1 MTRAA
6 VVTTLFLV
14 LLEVL
19 GARHFV
25 GVLSGTLADGGRAGV
40 FLGLLY
46 TLTFLAV
53 VVLVP
58 VLLLADALLHLVT
71 RLRSRAT

>member
-14 LLEVL
+14 LLELL

-25 GVLSGTLADGGRAGV
+25 GVLSGTLTDGGRAGA

-58 VLLLADALLHLVT
+58 VLLLADGLLHLLA
-71 RLRSRAT
+71 RARRRST